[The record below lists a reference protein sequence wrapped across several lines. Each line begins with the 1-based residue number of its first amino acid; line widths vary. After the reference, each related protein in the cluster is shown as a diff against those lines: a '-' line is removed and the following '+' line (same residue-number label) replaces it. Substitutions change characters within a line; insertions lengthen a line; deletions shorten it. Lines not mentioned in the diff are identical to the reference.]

1 MESTPPKLPL
11 PSTPLQNDSFNFD
24 SGTPATPKTPKSLAR
39 SPSFLSKFSA
49 EQRRKVAEQ
58 EAIDELDNEAIRV
71 KTSQAD
77 TKNYEPFS
85 AEDFE
90 LEEGEKRIYID
101 PRSAQDQNFIDLT
114 NLLEEWVNDI
124 LTDEH
129 IRVTS
134 LTEDFYDGVIFK
146 KILEKLSG
154 NEINLPLAEDVQAK
168 ERQRLNLQT
177 VLENVRE
184 ILRLSPDLVPWTVNG
199 VFEKNLL
206 YNLQILLSL
215 IEHFTPEGKIL
226 LVLPKLLSIHVV
238 EISKNNGRIEST
250 IKPLTLIKNSGRKDG
265 FDSLFD
271 SSPEKIDPV
280 KRNLLKFCNDI
291 LNKLNVKVNDLEK
304 DFSNG
309 VNLILLI
316 GLVQGFFVPLYEYFQ
331 QPTSFEEKLH
341 NVNLALDFIDELD
354 VKRRNQPSEIVRGD
368 LKATM
373 RIIYILFVKYSNDN
387 KQS

>member
-1 MESTPPKLPL
+1 M
-11 PSTPLQNDSFNFD
+11 
-24 SGTPATPKTPKSLAR
+24 
-39 SPSFLSKFSA
+39 
-49 EQRRKVAEQ
+49 
-58 EAIDELDNEAIRV
+58 
-71 KTSQAD
+71 
-77 TKNYEPFS
+77 
-85 AEDFE
+85 
-90 LEEGEKRIYID
+90 
-101 PRSAQDQNFIDLT
+101 
-114 NLLEEWVNDI
+114 
-124 LTDEH
+124 
-129 IRVTS
+129 
-134 LTEDFYDGVIFK
+134 
-146 KILEKLSG
+146 
-154 NEINLPLAEDVQAK
+154 
-168 ERQRLNLQT
+168 
-177 VLENVRE
+177 
-184 ILRLSPDLVPWTVNG
+184 
-199 VFEKNLL
+199 
-206 YNLQILLSL
+206 LSL

-238 EISKNNGRIEST
+238 ELSKNNGRIEST

-271 SSPEKIDPV
+271 SSPEKINPV

-304 DFSNG
+304 DFSSG

-331 QPTSFEEKLH
+331 RPTSFEEKLH

>member
-1 MESTPPKLPL
+1 M
-11 PSTPLQNDSFNFD
+11 
-24 SGTPATPKTPKSLAR
+24 
-39 SPSFLSKFSA
+39 
-49 EQRRKVAEQ
+49 
-58 EAIDELDNEAIRV
+58 
-71 KTSQAD
+71 
-77 TKNYEPFS
+77 
-85 AEDFE
+85 
-90 LEEGEKRIYID
+90 
-101 PRSAQDQNFIDLT
+101 
-114 NLLEEWVNDI
+114 
-124 LTDEH
+124 
-129 IRVTS
+129 
-134 LTEDFYDGVIFK
+134 
-146 KILEKLSG
+146 
-154 NEINLPLAEDVQAK
+154 
-168 ERQRLNLQT
+168 
-177 VLENVRE
+177 LENVRE

-271 SSPEKIDPV
+271 SSPEKINPV

-316 GLVQGFFVPLYEYFQ
+316 GLVQGFFGLFIIH
-331 QPTSFEEKLH
+331 FDGH
-341 NVNLALDFIDELD
+341 NRLCG
-354 VKRRNQPSEIVRGD
+354 QIVQ
-368 LKATM
+368 
-373 RIIYILFVKYSNDN
+373 ISVI
-387 KQS
+387 